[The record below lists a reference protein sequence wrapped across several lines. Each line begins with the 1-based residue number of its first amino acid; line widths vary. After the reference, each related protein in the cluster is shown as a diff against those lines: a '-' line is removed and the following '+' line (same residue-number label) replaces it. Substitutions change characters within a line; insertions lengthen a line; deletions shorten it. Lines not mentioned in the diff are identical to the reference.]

1 MFYLM
6 HDTPESEGLPPVDE
20 WKGEKV
26 VQKVES
32 ARTLSSKDIFMKY
45 ILNNKFLWPIAIANV
60 FVYFVRY
67 GIIDLYRNRVNR
79 IIRLF
84 ARFRQCGLCDG

>member
-32 ARTLSSKDIFMKY
+32 AHTLSSKDIFMKY
-45 ILNNKFLWPIAIANV
+45 ILNNKILMADCYCQRICLFRSL
-60 FVYFVRY
+60 RH
-67 GIIDLYRNRVNR
+67 YRPVP
-79 IIRLF
+79 
-84 ARFRQCGLCDG
+84 QQG

>member
-6 HDTPESEGLPPVDE
+6 HDTAESEGLPPVDE

-32 ARTLSSKDIFMKY
+32 APTLSSKDIFMKY
-45 ILNNKFLWPIAIANV
+45 ILNNNFLWAMAIAKI
-60 FVYFVRY
+60 FVYFIRY
-67 GIIDLYRNRVNR
+67 GIIDRHRNRVR
-79 IIRLF
+79 IIRLS